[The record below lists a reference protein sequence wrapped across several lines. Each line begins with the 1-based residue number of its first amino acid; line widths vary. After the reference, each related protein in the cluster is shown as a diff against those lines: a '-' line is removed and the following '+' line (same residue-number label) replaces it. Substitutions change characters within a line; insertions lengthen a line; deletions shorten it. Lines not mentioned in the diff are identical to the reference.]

1 MTLVVFPSVPITN
14 HPCPI
19 PCFSTS
25 ASRLGL
31 SSYNS
36 TGALNQ
42 SSMSAGFQ
50 NLVLPDGSLLPFML
64 TPPTNPAQIT
74 VVPCLAKK
82 ILPPNF
88 SHVIS
93 QARTTPLSVDP

>member
-1 MTLVVFPSVPITN
+1 MTLVVFPSVPILN

-19 PCFSTS
+19 SSFSSS

-31 SSYNS
+31 SSYNP
-36 TGALNQ
+36 TGAHNQ
-42 SSMSAGFQ
+42 SSMSAGLQ

-64 TPPTNPAQIT
+64 TQPTHPAQIS

-82 ILPPNF
+82 SYP
-88 SHVIS
+88 
-93 QARTTPLSVDP
+93 RTFPT